1 MKTIWVVAA
10 DHARARFFQ
19 VESSSAPLEEIDTL
33 VHSEGRLHDRDIT
46 SDLPGK
52 VKNPGGHG
60 GGQAF
65 EQETDPKKYEA
76 EVFAREIVHYLENAR
91 NANRFDRLIVIAD
104 PSILGL
110 IRQHIPNPLSA
121 LISLE
126 LDKNLAGATAAEI
139 RTHLPDFLPK

>member
-10 DHARARFFQ
+10 DHVRARFFQ

-91 NANRFDRLIVIAD
+91 NAHRFDRLIVIAD
-104 PSILGL
+104 VHFGFD
-110 IRQHIPNPLSA
+110 Q
-121 LISLE
+121 
-126 LDKNLAGATAAEI
+126 TAHAEPAKRANQPGI
-139 RTHLPDFLPK
+139 GQESCRRDRG